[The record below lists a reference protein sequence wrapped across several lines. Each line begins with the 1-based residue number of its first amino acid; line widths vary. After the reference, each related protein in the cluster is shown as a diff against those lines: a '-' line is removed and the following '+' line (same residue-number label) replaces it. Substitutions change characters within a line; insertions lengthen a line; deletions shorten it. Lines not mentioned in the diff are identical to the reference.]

1 VLAEGDAVK
10 VVGGADYGLEDLVGK
25 EGRVVAFDGFWV
37 VVDVDG
43 NLERILA
50 DDLRKA

>member
-1 VLAEGDAVK
+1 MLREGDAVT
-10 VVGGADYGLEDLVGK
+10 VVGGGEYGLDDLVGK

-43 NLERILA
+43 ILERILSV
-50 DDLRKA
+50 DLRPA